1 MKKIILFFI
10 TLSLS
15 LLLFGCGGGDNGGQA
30 GAVFFDPSC
39 DYYLFV
45 NQNDGILTG
54 DVVNAIHSAS
64 GTTVKYRAMDFAES
78 FDREI
83 VIGDGDRAVTRAAKQ
98 YAASLGL
105 GEDDGIVLVYAQGN
119 SLAVYYNTPHATEM
133 ALEYFLDEFVSA
145 EARTVEADGCIY
157 KQVFSISAKKNAEWE
172 ARWSVLEGKISD
184 DAIAAMKRLYSLFG
198 TDTYTW
204 LADLYDP
211 ELGGFYYSNS
221 ARDYIGFLPD
231 VESTRQALTFM
242 IRMGMTDDFDSLA
255 DAVPEEIKE
264 RMIAFVKS
272 MQDPDDGYFYHTQ
285 WGKNINT
292 SRRGRDLT
300 WSVYILTQFGE
311 TPDYKT
317 PTERFDSDELAS
329 ANLASPL
336 GSSVSSAISGL
347 IASTVKPA
355 ATNEE
360 APLDSWESLKAY
372 LDRMDFANDS
382 HAQGQL
388 LSSQCQ
394 VIAAAGYGAQVVAYM
409 DALQDPGTGLWEST
423 VSYRS
428 IGGLLKITSA
438 YGTLGGEFKYAEQA
452 MNSCIE
458 MLLSDEPQTSM
469 TCVYNC
475 LNGMSNV
482 MGNLKSHGGKSLVA
496 KVQASLIERAET
508 IISAATQKIAGFRK
522 ADGSFSY
529 KLDGTN
535 THSQGALVS
544 LGGNE
549 GDVNATLL
557 ATGVITGIYS
567 VLGLSV
573 VRVYSSDDY
582 EAFMDMLVN
591 MAPIQKEATE
601 PPEPI
606 TFDDC
611 DLGEDF
617 PYVIERDELH
627 NDDLSIVKDPR
638 GSGNVISL
646 KTSSGQGDYFH
657 VRLERVSSLAATCFV
672 LESDI
677 SFAGITDKSNAEPL
691 QLYMRSARASAKSTY
706 MVTFNIKG
714 DEVKLYDVSYGD
726 SDGFKTDLLTTV
738 SKSDWF
744 KLRIEYYI
752 EDPENVLIKIYVNG
766 ELKKISNNFFGPRG
780 SYGENQPTANL
791 DYLFATFYA
800 VKSSDGEMLFD
811 NILTDRTDDKFSAEG
826 YTGEIGGGTK
836 EDFWDSFGVNGTE
849 KMDGTLDFE
858 DFDPEASLTAWS
870 KNPVKT
876 VTNYVSTGLSPY
888 AVKVGDDGNK
898 YIYVDKNDAGA
909 AVLVI
914 KAAEGDADAN
924 CYVFEGE
931 FEWTID
937 AIGSGMQFALS
948 DGTVYTTKTE
958 NSKVVCTMSTK
969 GSVFGSHTS
978 GGADGGVKLEQSLLA
993 SDIASGQRF
1002 TLRIEYYEDAKMA
1015 KLFINGKHIITTSDV
1030 AKGDKFTHTVIY
1042 LTNGFRGD
1050 VKIDNLVCDKIVKPF
1065 VAE

>member
-1 MKKIILFFI
+1 MKKIILFLI

-15 LLLFGCGGGDNGGQA
+15 LLLFGCGGGGSDPV

-39 DYYLFV
+39 EYYLFV

-54 DVVNAIHSAS
+54 DIVNSINATT
-64 GTTVKYRAMDFAES
+64 GTVVKYRAMDFAES

-98 YAASLGL
+98 YVASLGL
-105 GEDDGIVLVYAQGN
+105 GEDDGIILVYALGN
-119 SLAVYYNTPHATEM
+119 SLAVYYNDGCAVEM
-133 ALEYFLDEFVSA
+133 ALDYFLDELVSA
-145 EARTVEADGCIY
+145 EALTIEEDGCVY

-172 ARWSVLEGKISD
+172 ARWSALDGKLSD
-184 DAIAAMKRLYSLFG
+184 GAIAAMKRLYSLFDA
-198 TDTYTW
+198 DTYTW
-204 LADLYDP
+204 VADLYDP
-211 ELGGFYYSNS
+211 EVGGFYYSNS

-255 DAVPEEIKE
+255 DAVPDEIKE
-264 RMIAFVKS
+264 RMVAFVKS

-360 APLDSWESLKAY
+360 VPLDSWDSLKAY
-372 LDRMDFANDS
+372 LDKMDFANDS
-382 HAQGQL
+382 HAQGQI

-409 DALQDPGTGLWEST
+409 DAIQDPDTGLWEST

-458 MLLSDEPQTSM
+458 MLLSDEPQSSM

-475 LNGMSNV
+475 LNGMGNV
-482 MGNLKSHGGKSLVA
+482 MSNLKSHGGKSTVA
-496 KVQASLIERAET
+496 KVQASLVERAET
-508 IISAATQKIAGFRK
+508 IITAATQKIAGFRK
-522 ADGSFSY
+522 TDGSFSY
-529 KLDGTN
+529 KIDGTN

-549 GDVNATLL
+549 GDMNATLL

-567 VLGLSV
+567 VLGISA

-582 EAFMDMLVN
+582 EAFMNMLVN
-591 MAPIQKEATE
+591 MSPIEKEATE
-601 PPEPI
+601 PPEPL

-611 DLGEDF
+611 ALGEDF
-617 PYVIERDELH
+617 PYVIERDELQ
-627 NDDLSIVKDPR
+627 NEDLSIVNDPR
-638 GSGNVISL
+638 GSGKVISL
-646 KTSSGQGDYFH
+646 KTAKGQGDYFH

-677 SFAGITDKSNAEPL
+677 SFAGITADSNAEPL
-691 QLYMRSARASAKSTY
+691 QLYMRSARSSAKSTY

-714 DEVKLYDVSYGD
+714 DEVKLYDSSYGD

-738 SKSDWF
+738 PKSEWF
-744 KLRIEYYI
+744 NLRIEYYI
-752 EDPENVLIKIYVNG
+752 DDPENVLIKIYVNG

-800 VKSSDGEMLFD
+800 VKSADGEMLFD
-811 NILTDRTDDKFSAEG
+811 NILADRTDAKFSAEG

-849 KMDGTLDFE
+849 KMDGSLDFE
-858 DFDPEASLTAWS
+858 EFDPDAALTAWS

-876 VTNYVSTGLSPY
+876 ITNYVSTGLPPVV
-888 AVKVGDDGNK
+888 VKEADDGNK
-898 YIYVDKNDAGA
+898 YLYIDKNDAGA
-909 AVLVI
+909 SVLII
-914 KAAEGDADAN
+914 KAAEGAADAN

-931 FEWTID
+931 FEWNVES
-937 AIGSGMQFALS
+937 IGSGMQFALS

-958 NSKVVCTMSTK
+958 NSKVVCMLSTK
-969 GSVFGSHTS
+969 SSVFGSHTS
-978 GGADGGVKLEQSLLA
+978 GGAEGGVKLDQSLIA
-993 SDIASGQRF
+993 GDIASGQKF
-1002 TLRIEYYEDAKMA
+1002 TLRIEYYEDVKMA
-1015 KLFINGKHIITTSDV
+1015 KLFINGKHIITTNDV
-1030 AKGDKFTHTVIY
+1030 AIGEKFTHTVIY
-1042 LTNGFRGD
+1042 LTSGFRGD
-1050 VKIDNLVCDKIVKPF
+1050 VKIDNVVCDKIIKTF

>member
-1 MKKIILFFI
+1 MKKIFVLLI
-10 TLSLS
+10 TLSLA
-15 LLLFGCGGGDNGGQA
+15 LLLFGCGGNGNEG

-45 NQNDGILTG
+45 NQSDGILTG
-54 DVVNAIHSAS
+54 DIVNRINSTT
-64 GTTVKYRAMDFAES
+64 GTVVKYRAMDFAES
-78 FDREI
+78 FEREI
-83 VIGDGDRAVTRAAKQ
+83 VIGDGERAATKAAKQ
-98 YAASLGL
+98 YAATLGL
-105 GEDDGIVLVYAQGN
+105 SDDDGIVLVYALGN
-119 SLAVYYNTPHATEM
+119 SLAVYYNTPHAIEM
-133 ALEYFLDEFVSA
+133 AIDYFLDEFVTA
-145 EARTVEADGCIY
+145 EARRIEADGCIY
-157 KQVFSISAKKNAEWE
+157 KHTFSISAKKEAEWE
-172 ARWSVLEGKISD
+172 ARWSSLDGKISD
-184 DAIAAMKRLYSLFG
+184 GAIAAMKRLYSLFG
-198 TDTYTW
+198 ADTYTW
-204 LADLYDP
+204 VADLYDP
-211 ELGGFYYSNS
+211 EVGGFYYSNS
-221 ARDYIGFLPD
+221 ARDYIGFRPD

-242 IRMGMTDDFDSLA
+242 LRMGMVDDFNSL
-255 DAVPEEIKE
+255 DEAVPEALQE
-264 RMIAFVKS
+264 RMVAFVKS
-272 MQDPDDGYFYHTQ
+272 LQDPDDGYFYHLQ

-311 TPDYKT
+311 SPDYKT
-317 PTERFDSDELAS
+317 PTERFDSDELMA

-336 GSSVSSAISGL
+336 GSSVSSAISSL
-347 IASTVKPA
+347 IGSTVKSV

-372 LDRMDFANDS
+372 LDKMDFANDS
-382 HAQGQL
+382 HAQGQI

-409 DALQDPGTGLWEST
+409 DAIQDPSTGLWEST

-452 MNSCIE
+452 MTSCIE
-458 MLLSDEPQTSM
+458 MLLSDEPQSSM

-482 MGNLKSHGGKSLVA
+482 MSNLKSHGGKSLVA

-508 IISAATQKIAGFRK
+508 IITAATAKIADFRK
-522 ADGSFSY
+522 PDGSFSY
-529 KLDGTN
+529 KIDGTN

-549 GDVNATLL
+549 GDMNATLL

-567 VLGLSV
+567 VLGLKA
-573 VRVYSSDDY
+573 VRVYSYDDY
-582 EAFMDMLVN
+582 EAFTDMLVN
-591 MAPIQKEATE
+591 MAPVQKAETD
-601 PPEPI
+601 PPEPL

-611 DLGEDF
+611 SLGDDF
-617 PYVIERDELH
+617 PYVIERDELQ

-646 KTSSGQGDYFH
+646 KTAKGQGDYFH

-677 SFAGITDKSNAEPL
+677 SFAGITADSNAEPL
-691 QLYMRSARASAKSTY
+691 QLYMRSSRASSKSTY
-706 MVTFNIKG
+706 MVTFNIK
-714 DEVKLYDVSYGD
+714 DDMVKLYDLSYGD

-738 SKSDWF
+738 PKSDWF
-744 KLRIEYYI
+744 NLRIEYYI
-752 EDPENVLIKIYVNG
+752 DDPENVLIKIYVNG

-780 SYGENQPTANL
+780 SYGADQPSPNL
-791 DYLFATFYA
+791 NYLFATFYA

-811 NILTDRTDDKFSAEG
+811 NILTDRTAAKFSADG

-849 KMDGTLDFE
+849 TTDGSLDFNQL
-858 DFDPEASLTAWS
+858 DPDAALTAWT
-870 KNPVKT
+870 KNTKKVI
-876 VTNYVSTGLSPY
+876 TNYVSTGLTPV
-888 AVKVGDDGNK
+888 AVKVDSDGNK
-898 YIYVDKNDAGA
+898 YLYMDKNDAGA
-909 AVLVI
+909 TVLVI
-914 KAAEGDADAN
+914 KAADGAADAN

-931 FEWTID
+931 FEWNVD

-958 NSKVVCTMSTK
+958 NSKVVCTVSTK
-969 GSVFGSHTS
+969 ASVFGSHTS
-978 GGADGGVKLEQSLLA
+978 GGTDGGVKLDQSLIA
-993 SDIASGQRF
+993 SDIASGQKF
-1002 TLRIEYYEDAKMA
+1002 TVRIEYYEDVKMA

-1030 AKGDKFTHTVIY
+1030 ATGSEFTHTVIY

-1050 VKIDNLVCDKIVKPF
+1050 VKVDNVVCDKIVKTF